1 MCTEEETSLR
11 WLVLAK
17 VGPSTVAFVVTEG
30 VNPNAEEEGNGEP
43 NQGAPRTVE
52 VLGVPDASFKPSSDL
67 VERPHGSDEHGTGVP
82 ALGHHAGDDE
92 CDHTGQKCAPV
103 ANVAVVADFGGDT
116 ELVEGLDAVEMPER
130 TGKGE
135 NPNTEGHHQR
145 QCCTVVPAGLTEEG
159 KPTFG
164 ACRVE
169 RATSEHTSEKTGS
182 GEHRPVRKEDVRRGH
197 TLQVHGGD
205 ELSAVHLVGG
215 RQRRIGIAG
224 CGNGQPKADGR
235 ERQRGHPFVAT
246 SQLKVR
252 ADHNDE
258 RKHECSQRINIG
270 YGVEDFGTD
279 QGQHQHAEGNGGGGQ
294 VGSRSQNQAWHNGQ
308 QACDG
313 DDQHRHHVVQRQV
326 VFNAHDSGGGKSEQH
341 GQGCE
346 QQPQRGTWLNRLR
359 IHLFIHLY
367 PSF

>member
-1 MCTEEETSLR
+1 MFTE
-11 WLVLAK
+11 
-17 VGPSTVAFVVTEG
+17 VGPSTVAFVVADGIDT
-30 VNPNAEEEGNGEP
+30 NAEEEGDGEP
-43 NQGAPRTVE
+43 NQGAPRTVK
-52 VLGVPDASFKPSSDL
+52 VLGVPNACFEPSGDL
-67 VERPHGSDEHGTGVP
+67 VERPHGGEEHGTGVP

-92 CDHTGQKCAPV
+92 RHDTGQEGTPV
-103 ANVAVVADFGGDT
+103 ANVAVVADLGGDP
-116 ELVEGLDAVEMPER
+116 ELVEGLDAVEVPER
-130 TGKGE
+130 ASKGE
-135 NPNTEGHHQR
+135 DPNTQGHHQGR
-145 QCCTVVPAGLTEEG
+145 GGTVEPAGLTEEG

-169 RATSEHTSEKTGS
+169 RATSEDTGEKTGS
-182 GEHRPVRKEDVRRGH
+182 GGHRPVRKEDVRRGH

-205 ELSAVHLVGG
+205 ELAAVHLVGG
-215 RQRRIGIAG
+215 RQRRIGVAG
-224 CGNGQPKADGR
+224 GSNGQPEADGR
-235 ERQRGHPFVAT
+235 EAHGGHPFVAT
-246 SQLKVR
+246 SQIKVR

-258 RKHECSQRINIG
+258 RKHERSQCIDIG
-270 YGVEDFGTD
+270 DDVEHFGTD

-308 QACDG
+308 HACDG

-346 QQPQRGTWLNRLR
+346 QQPQCGTWLIRLR